1 MRKICEHFRVSD
13 CSHEVKKTGT
23 DGAPWYDQE
32 IANNMMSTTARTV
45 AIAVFLIALT
55 PAALAATVETR
66 NITDQFRTCGAT
78 VDRLQVYEVGGV
90 VIIRG
95 RVVEPQQAEILSRHA
110 AGLGYTRV
118 ANLVQTIE
126 NHDAA
131 MTRAAER
138 ELSLHR
144 SLDGCRFTVSAEKG
158 VIRVAGSV
166 THELQKDVAS
176 QVLRSIDGVKSVEM
190 SLNRF

>member
-1 MRKICEHFRVSD
+1 
-13 CSHEVKKTGT
+13 
-23 DGAPWYDQE
+23 
-32 IANNMMSTTARTV
+32 MMSTTARTV

-55 PAALAATVETR
+55 PAALAATPQTNDLTE
-66 NITDQFRTCGAT
+66 QFRTSGAT
-78 VDRLQVYEVGGV
+78 VDRLQVFEVGGV

-95 RVVEPQQAEILSRHA
+95 RVFDRTQAEILSLHA
-110 AGLGYTRV
+110 TTLGYARV

-144 SLDGCRFTVSAEKG
+144 SLDGCRFTVSSEKG

-166 THELQKDVAS
+166 QHELQKDVAS

-190 SLNRF
+190 NLNRF

>member
-1 MRKICEHFRVSD
+1 
-13 CSHEVKKTGT
+13 
-23 DGAPWYDQE
+23 
-32 IANNMMSTTARTV
+32 MMSTTARSV

-55 PAALAATVETR
+55 PAALAATAQT
-66 NITDQFRTCGAT
+66 NDITGQFRASGAS
-78 VDRLQVYEVGGV
+78 VDRLQVFEVSGV

-95 RVVEPQQAEILSRHA
+95 RVTDRQQAEILSRHA
-110 AGLGYTRV
+110 ASLGYARV

-126 NHDAA
+126 HHDAE

-138 ELSLHR
+138 ELTMHR

-190 SLNRF
+190 NLSRF

>member
-1 MRKICEHFRVSD
+1 
-13 CSHEVKKTGT
+13 
-23 DGAPWYDQE
+23 
-32 IANNMMSTTARTV
+32 MMSTTARSV

-55 PAALAATVETR
+55 PAALAANPQT
-66 NITDQFRTCGAT
+66 NDITAQFRDAGAT
-78 VDRLQVYEVGGV
+78 VDRLQVFEVNGIV
-90 VIIRG
+90 VIRG
-95 RVVEPQQAEILSRHA
+95 RVIDKEQAEILSRHA
-110 AGLGYTRV
+110 ASLGYARV

-144 SLDGCRFTVSAEKG
+144 SLDGCRFTVSADKG

-176 QVLRSIDGVKSVEM
+176 QVLRSIDGVRSVEM
-190 SLNRF
+190 NLNRF

>member
-1 MRKICEHFRVSD
+1 
-13 CSHEVKKTGT
+13 
-23 DGAPWYDQE
+23 
-32 IANNMMSTTARTV
+32 MMSTKARTV

-55 PAALAATVETR
+55 PAALAATPVTNDLTE
-66 NITDQFRTCGAT
+66 QFRSAGAT
-78 VDRLQVYEVGGV
+78 VDRLQVFEVGGV

-95 RVVEPQQAEILSRHA
+95 RVTDKTQAELLSRHA
-110 AGLGYTRV
+110 ATLGHARV

-126 NHDAA
+126 NHDAE

-190 SLNRF
+190 NLNRF

>member
-1 MRKICEHFRVSD
+1 
-13 CSHEVKKTGT
+13 
-23 DGAPWYDQE
+23 
-32 IANNMMSTTARTV
+32 MMSTTARTV

-55 PAALAATVETR
+55 PAALAATPQTIDRTDEFR
-66 NITDQFRTCGAT
+66 NSGAT
-78 VDRLQVYEVGGV
+78 VDRLQVYEVSGIV
-90 VIIRG
+90 VIRG
-95 RVVEPQQAEILSRHA
+95 RVTAKEQAELLSRHA
-110 AGLGYTRV
+110 ASLGYARV

-126 NHDAA
+126 NSDAA

-144 SLDGCRFTVSAEKG
+144 SLDGCRFTVSSEKG

-190 SLNRF
+190 NVNRF